1 MNVFTSEYRPA
12 PYQKLLCNLDT
23 SQTVKLD
30 HGQIEGDQDANLLI
44 ITLIKMRY
52 HKANPG

>member
-23 SQTVKLD
+23 SQRVKLD